1 MWETA
6 ATDTWLLE
14 RSVCIITVV
23 LSTDLTERE
32 STSSVTEM
40 LSHSII
46 LLSFLLTK
54 RATHIKKKR

>member
-1 MWETA
+1 MGNSSHRHMALRE
-6 ATDTWLLE
+6 
-14 RSVCIITVV
+14 ITVV